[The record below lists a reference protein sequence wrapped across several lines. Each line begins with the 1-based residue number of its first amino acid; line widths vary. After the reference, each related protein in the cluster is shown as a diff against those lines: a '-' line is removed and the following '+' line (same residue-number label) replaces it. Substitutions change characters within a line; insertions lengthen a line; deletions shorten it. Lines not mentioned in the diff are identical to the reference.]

1 MAYLSLIAGLLLLVF
16 SGDGLVKGSV
26 QLSRHFK
33 LSTLV
38 VGLTVVG
45 CGTSAAELF
54 VSVKAAYNGVPDLGI
69 GNVVG
74 SNIANIGL
82 ILGLVAIFMPIS
94 IVNRSILRDWIVMMV
109 ASLMLVYAV
118 LNGNIGFFEGLIFVS
133 FLVLYIGGSI
143 YNSKRKKKLQKS
155 FLSPTMVIW
164 KALLYVVVAIV
175 GLYFGADLLVAGAR
189 EIAVTWGV
197 SDRVI
202 GVSLVAF
209 GTSVPELV
217 TSMVAMFR
225 KENDISV
232 GNIIGS
238 NIFNIWAVLGATSLI
253 TPLPINDLNNV
264 VFDIVISLAFAVL
277 LLVFM
282 IPLRK
287 GVISRWKGGVLFALY
302 IVYIFFI
309 FQIK

>member
-38 VGLTVVG
+38 VGLTVVAF
-45 CGTSAAELF
+45 GTSAPELF
-54 VSVKAAYNGVPDLGI
+54 VSVKAAYNGVPDLAI

-94 IVNRSILRDWIVMMV
+94 IKNRSILRDWVVMMV
-109 ASLMLVYAV
+109 ASFMLVYAV
-118 LNGNIGFFEGLIFVS
+118 LNGNIGFFEGLVFVS

-143 YNSKRKKKLQKS
+143 YNSKRKKKLQKT
-155 FLSPTMVIW
+155 FLPPTMVIW

>member
-1 MAYLSLIAGLLLLVF
+1 MAYFSLIAGLLLLVF
-16 SGDGLVKGSV
+16 SGNALVKGSV

-38 VGLTVVG
+38 VGLTVVAF
-45 CGTSAAELF
+45 GTSAPELF
-54 VSVKAAYNGVPDLGI
+54 VSIKAAYNGVPDLAI
-69 GNVVG
+69 GNIVG

-94 IVNRSILRDWIVMMV
+94 IMNKSVVKDWVVMMV
-109 ASLMLVYAV
+109 ASGMLIGAV
-118 LNGNIGFFEGLIFVS
+118 LNGYIGFVEGFIFVVC
-133 FLVLYIGGSI
+133 LILYIIWSV
-143 YNSKRKKKLQKS
+143 YNSKRKRSIQITILP
-155 FLSPTMVIW
+155 PTMVMW
-164 KALLYVVVAIV
+164 KAVLYVVVAIV

-189 EIAVTWGV
+189 EIALTWGV

-238 NIFNIWAVLGATSLI
+238 NIFNIWAVLGTTSLL
-253 TPLPINDLNNV
+253 TRLPVNDMSNV
-264 VFDIVISLAFAVL
+264 LFDIGISLVFAVL
-277 LLVFM
+277 LLIFIM
-282 IPLRK
+282 PLRK
-287 GVISRWKGGVLFALY
+287 GVITRWKGGVLFVLY
-302 IVYIFFI
+302 IVYIYFI
-309 FQIK
+309 FN

>member
-16 SGDGLVKGSV
+16 SGNALVKGSV

-38 VGLTVVG
+38 VGLTVVAF
-45 CGTSAAELF
+45 GTSAPELF
-54 VSVKAAYNGVPDLGI
+54 VSIKAAYNGVPDLAI
-69 GNVVG
+69 GNIVG

-94 IVNRSILRDWIVMMV
+94 IMNKSVVKDWVVMMV
-109 ASLMLVYAV
+109 ASGMLIGAV
-118 LNGNIGFFEGLIFVS
+118 LNGYIGFVEGFIFVVC
-133 FLVLYIGGSI
+133 LILYIIWSV
-143 YNSKRKKKLQKS
+143 YNSKRKRSIQITILP
-155 FLSPTMVIW
+155 PTMVMW
-164 KALLYVVVAIV
+164 KAVLYVVVAIV

-189 EIAVTWGV
+189 EIALTWGV

-238 NIFNIWAVLGATSLI
+238 NIFNIWAVLGTTSLL
-253 TPLPINDLNNV
+253 TRLPVNDMSNV
-264 VFDIVISLAFAVL
+264 LFDIGISLVFAVL
-277 LLVFM
+277 LLIFIM
-282 IPLRK
+282 PLRK
-287 GVISRWKGGVLFALY
+287 GVITRWKGGVLFVLY
-302 IVYIFFI
+302 IVYIYFI
-309 FQIK
+309 FN